1 MQACGGGG
9 GGVGWQL
16 ASQAVWFATLPGVP
30 PGTTRH
36 VGLGMVRSHRYSSG
50 RVSVQLGP
58 AHPGSQMHPMCPLNK
73 EKVPRPEQEKTDC
86 RGWVRE
92 IGGEDDGE
100 SVVVRARD

>member
-1 MQACGGGG
+1 MECGVPIGNFVHVGGYAPKQMQACGGGG

-16 ASQAVWFATLPGVP
+16 ASQAVWFVTLPGVP

-58 AHPGSQMHPMCPLNK
+58 AHPGSQMHCEGQAHVSQCVHP
-73 EKVPRPEQEKTDC
+73 
-86 RGWVRE
+86 
-92 IGGEDDGE
+92 GG
-100 SVVVRARD
+100 